1 MKSLST
7 LVFFLMYSLSN
18 SQSHRFIYE
27 YKFASDSTKINSVT
41 TEIMRLDIFTD
52 HSEFV
57 SEIRAKRDS
66 SIFNIKQRNSNSMG
80 NNLPIGKMKMKIYK
94 GHKKYSIESIGIEQF
109 KIPYDQKLNWI
120 LTPDTKIVSSYNCQK
135 ATVIFGG
142 RKWNAWFTSEIPY
155 QDGPY
160 IFGNLPGMIISIEDE
175 ENQHSF
181 LLLANYKV
189 KNSSPNVSF
198 TTRVKDLSI
207 TKDQFNKKWTSFRK
221 KPIGF
226 REQYLIVN
234 PNIFNPTYYDDD
246 GNIQN
251 KIKLYA
257 EDRIQIKME
266 IASNNNFIDLDLYR

>member
-1 MKSLST
+1 
-7 LVFFLMYSLSN
+7 
-18 SQSHRFIYE
+18 
-27 YKFASDSTKINSVT
+27 
-41 TEIMRLDIFTD
+41 
-52 HSEFV
+52 
-57 SEIRAKRDS
+57 
-66 SIFNIKQRNSNSMG
+66 
-80 NNLPIGKMKMKIYK
+80 
-94 GHKKYSIESIGIEQF
+94 
-109 KIPYDQKLNWI
+109 
-120 LTPDTKIVSSYNCQK
+120 
-135 ATVIFGG
+135 
-142 RKWNAWFTSEIPY
+142 
-155 QDGPY
+155 
-160 IFGNLPGMIISIEDE
+160 MIISIEDE

-221 KPIGF
+221 NPIGF

-234 PNIFNPTYYDDD
+234 PNIFNPTYYDAN